1 MEKQYI
7 KIKDVPYI
15 YLDLDIFRGELT
27 EVSNAILNIRNKLK
41 EAYDNRS
48 KNIKEKFTPFES
60 YEIIKI
66 DIAYGSDSDI
76 YINAFRL
83 ETDEEYEIRMKRE
96 REYKKKVA
104 IANKKRQETLEKRKK
119 EAEKKE
125 FELYQKLKEKYEK

>member
-7 KIKDVPYI
+7 KIKDVPYM

-27 EVSNAILNIRNKLK
+27 EVSNAILNIRNRLK

-48 KNIKEKFTPFES
+48 KDVKEMFTPFES
-60 YEIIKI
+60 YDIIKI
-66 DIAYGSDSDI
+66 DIDYGPDSDI

-83 ETDEEYEIRMKRE
+83 ETDEEYEIRMKKE